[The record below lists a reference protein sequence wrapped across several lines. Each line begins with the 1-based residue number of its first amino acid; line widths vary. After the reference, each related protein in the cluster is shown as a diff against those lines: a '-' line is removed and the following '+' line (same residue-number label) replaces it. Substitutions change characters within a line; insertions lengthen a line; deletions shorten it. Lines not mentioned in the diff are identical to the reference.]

1 MPETPWT
8 HLEPT
13 MLRDRGRQGTPH
25 RLSPHLYEVPTINK
39 FADCKLTGG
48 REGFATGGLRG
59 PGSYVVTIKVFGDS
73 FETVAEP
80 PWELLRA
87 AEPCTQERSPRLL
100 LGHSRLTR

>member
-13 MLRDRGRQGTPH
+13 MLGDRGRQGTSH
-25 RLSPHLYEVPTINK
+25 RLSPHLYEVPTINT

-48 REGFATGGLRG
+48 REAFATGGLRG
-59 PGSYVVTIKVFGDS
+59 PGSYAVTIEVFGDS

-87 AEPCTQERSPRLL
+87 AEPCTQESSPRLL
-100 LGHSRLTR
+100 SCHSRLTR